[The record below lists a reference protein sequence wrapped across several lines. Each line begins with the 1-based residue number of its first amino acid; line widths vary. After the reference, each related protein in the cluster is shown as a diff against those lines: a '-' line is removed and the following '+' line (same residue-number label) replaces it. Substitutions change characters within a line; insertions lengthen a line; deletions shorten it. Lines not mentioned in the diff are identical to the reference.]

1 MLLENIKL
9 AIKDFGS
16 NKLRTFLSVL
26 GIVIGVGSVITITT
40 LGGSA
45 TLSVQQEMAESG
57 LQNIIVMPGWDSA
70 KEVRRLFNTELA
82 AQIKKEI
89 NSIEEVI
96 PINQKNFLLK
106 HYKNNYEGTVIAA
119 DEKFADIFNYELQE
133 GRFINGEDNQGRKSV
148 VVLGTEIADQLF
160 PDGDALGG
168 YVRVYRNQGRS
179 FKVVGVMKP
188 LAESMRIDFDTS
200 VYMPINTYSGRI
212 ERIESVG
219 RYIVR
224 VADGIDVMEVSEQL
238 ESYFMRLTGNPDSY
252 RVMSPSTIAEMY
264 TGVTQTLNLFLTGV
278 AAISLIVGGI
288 GIMNIMLVSVTERTK
303 EIGIRKAL
311 GASPKVIRGQFLTEA
326 VILTLS
332 GGCVGMVLGSG
343 LSFLTTRVL
352 RWVFAPQPSAF
363 ALALLFASAVGI
375 FFGLYP
381 AVKAAK
387 LEPVEALSFE

>member
-119 DEKFADIFNYELQE
+119 NEKFADIFNYELEE
-133 GRFINGEDNQGRKSV
+133 GRFIK
-148 VVLGTEIADQLF
+148 
-160 PDGDALGG
+160 
-168 YVRVYRNQGRS
+168 
-179 FKVVGVMKP
+179 
-188 LAESMRIDFDTS
+188 
-200 VYMPINTYSGRI
+200 
-212 ERIESVG
+212 
-219 RYIVR
+219 
-224 VADGIDVMEVSEQL
+224 
-238 ESYFMRLTGNPDSY
+238 
-252 RVMSPSTIAEMY
+252 
-264 TGVTQTLNLFLTGV
+264 
-278 AAISLIVGGI
+278 
-288 GIMNIMLVSVTERTK
+288 
-303 EIGIRKAL
+303 
-311 GASPKVIRGQFLTEA
+311 
-326 VILTLS
+326 
-332 GGCVGMVLGSG
+332 
-343 LSFLTTRVL
+343 
-352 RWVFAPQPSAF
+352 W
-363 ALALLFASAVGI
+363 I
-375 FFGLYP
+375 FNSWKF
-381 AVKAAK
+381 
-387 LEPVEALSFE
+387 

>member
-89 NSIEEVI
+89 NGIEEVI
-96 PINQKNFLLK
+96 PINQRNFLLK

-119 DEKFADIFNYELQE
+119 DEKFADIFNYELRE

-168 YVRVYRNQGRS
+168 YMRVYRNQGRS

-311 GASPKVIRGQFLTEA
+311 GAPPKVIRGQFLTEA
-326 VILTLS
+326 MILTLS